1 MFFLIFSL
9 FMTTTPAHADDNLD
23 FVNIAEG
30 EVAPFSGKLLTDEA
44 LADILSQHQLEIDQ
58 LKIDYEAKLAKQQL
72 DDKLSYDM
80 LDTRYKLDVEMYTSM
95 INNRNDLLQNQFQ
108 PSYKTHNNWRFALG
122 FLAGSATTIGIAYS
136 LDNLVYR

>member
-9 FMTTTPAHADDNLD
+9 FMAATPAHADDNPD
-23 FVNIAEG
+23 FVNITEG

-95 INNRNDLLQNQFQ
+95 INSRNDLLQNQFQ

>member
-1 MFFLIFSL
+1 MAAP
-9 FMTTTPAHADDNLD
+9 PAHADDDLD
-23 FVNIAEG
+23 FVNITEG
-30 EVAPFSGKLLTDEA
+30 EAAPFSGKLLTNEA

-58 LKIDYEAKLAKQQL
+58 LKIDYEAKLAKQKL
-72 DDKLSYDM
+72 DGKLSYDM

-95 INNRNDLLQNQFQ
+95 ISNRNNLLQNQFQ

-122 FLAGSATTIGIAYS
+122 FIAGSATTIGIAYS